1 MKVGKNNHIPSD
13 IPIFHH
19 NLSKR
24 NNNDDQIKDHVKI
37 LLDICKT
44 CNLHILNGW
53 TKGESFGKITYP
65 SSLGI
70 STIDY
75 IIVSDDFTNS
85 ISQWNNPQYFSY
97 HSQIVCWINIP
108 PTTQSALKQCHKQ
121 KCLIYLNNFFG
132 KETQMKLSLTH
143 LNLTNINHDCQR
155 LKKRNS
161 TLPAR
166 ESTLQLNNSLIY

>member
-1 MKVGKNNHIPSD
+1 MEVDKNNHIPSD

-24 NNNDDQIKDHVKI
+24 NNNDDQIKDRVKI

-44 CNLHILNGW
+44 CNLGILHGR

-85 ISQWNNPQYFSY
+85 IS
-97 HSQIVCWINIP
+97 
-108 PTTQSALKQCHKQ
+108 
-121 KCLIYLNNFFG
+121 
-132 KETQMKLSLTH
+132 
-143 LNLTNINHDCQR
+143 R
-155 LKKRNS
+155 
-161 TLPAR
+161 
-166 ESTLQLNNSLIY
+166 